1 MTLPFARGLAPETPF
16 LMAALLRDR
25 RARRPRG
32 RSWLRIAHRLAAGLP
47 PAAAALPEGAN
58 EKLVLRLLRRE
69 EFSGFVEAAREE
81 LALPAEEQR
90 RQLVVSAR
98 QTLERLLAWD
108 DAPTAIFVLDQDCR
122 NLDPAETLVDGI
134 LKARARTRPRD
145 SGRKPNPRPGRPRDP
160 LATLM
165 HQGATRLRREIET
178 ESILRHAAI
187 AAAPPPAR
195 TTAEAARHALA
206 LKKRETPA
214 APARAVPS
222 FTSGLASHRR
232 SGTAAVGSVL
242 SELPERPKRA
252 KAQGP

>member
-1 MTLPFARGLAPETPF
+1 MTLPFARGMAPETPY

-69 EFSGFVEAAREE
+69 EFAGFVAASREE

-90 RQLVVSAR
+90 RQLVWAAR

-134 LKARARTRPRD
+134 LKARARTRPRAP
-145 SGRKPNPRPGRPRDP
+145 GRKLNPGPDRPRDP
-160 LATLM
+160 LAALM
-165 HQGATRLRREIET
+165 YHGAARLRREVET
-178 ESILRHAAI
+178 EAILRHAAR
-187 AAAPPPAR
+187 AATAAPVR

-206 LKKRETPA
+206 LKTRTT
-214 APARAVPS
+214 RSNSVPPS
-222 FTSGLASHRR
+222 LSGLASHLR
-232 SGTAAVGSVL
+232 SGTAAVGHLS
-242 SELPERPKRA
+242 SELPKHPQRA
-252 KAQGP
+252 KPQGP